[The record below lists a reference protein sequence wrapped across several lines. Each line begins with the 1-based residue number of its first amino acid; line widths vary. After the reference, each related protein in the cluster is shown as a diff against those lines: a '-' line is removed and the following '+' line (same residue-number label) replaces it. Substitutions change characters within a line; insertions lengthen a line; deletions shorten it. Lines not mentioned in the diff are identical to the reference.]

1 MSGLPIE
8 QAMKKASDALDAS
21 FERIVDSA
29 GILCRKHGGTEEEI
43 ESMRE
48 LQRNGGLI
56 LSLRPCAA
64 TNGHEDR
71 DDAVAQG
78 GIERPCSPGAGE
90 VAGSSPAS
98 VTIKERLINRG
109 DS

>member
-1 MSGLPIE
+1 EIDVGKLLAVVIAHDEARFQFFDRPRRRE
-8 QAMKKASDALDAS
+8 AAW
-21 FERIVDSA
+21 
-29 GILCRKHGGTEEEI
+29 GISLHG
-43 ESMRE
+43 S
-48 LQRNGGLI
+48 I
-56 LSLRPCAA
+56 LRLCAA

-98 VTIKERLINRG
+98 VTIKERLIDG
-109 DS
+109 GTHDCIASKST